1 MGQLG
6 AVPENPH
13 GCWKPSNSFRDQCS
27 CKGRLFGQF
36 PEPQRTHTTGPWLR
50 LPAGLTRVARNF
62 PTLLLVLGALGAPR
76 FMPCNCLRKENPRP
90 WSGQLGLSRGYR
102 QSQKNVGEIR
112 GPSRLRRHVERMH
125 GLAWNSG
132 NCWSCQC
139 LLLSKTHRHKAF
151 DVGKFNSWW
160 IVVSRLHTCK
170 VPTSLDRLAHAA
182 TSPTLRKFQRG
193 CQERFCN
200 YRQTNDQPHLAQWK
214 ELLRHLLEEYRHARF
229 GSRRCPGSFH
239 CSVRGH
245 YSRVEGRHG
254 RHASVLSL
262 FGTCGDVDLDS

>member
-1 MGQLG
+1 
-6 AVPENPH
+6 
-13 GCWKPSNSFRDQCS
+13 
-27 CKGRLFGQF
+27 
-36 PEPQRTHTTGPWLR
+36 
-50 LPAGLTRVARNF
+50 
-62 PTLLLVLGALGAPR
+62 
-76 FMPCNCLRKENPRP
+76 
-90 WSGQLGLSRGYR
+90 
-102 QSQKNVGEIR
+102 
-112 GPSRLRRHVERMH
+112 
-125 GLAWNSG
+125 
-132 NCWSCQC
+132 
-139 LLLSKTHRHKAF
+139 
-151 DVGKFNSWW
+151 
-160 IVVSRLHTCK
+160 VSRLHTCK

-262 FGTCGDVDLDS
+262 FGTCGDVDLDSRSLGSNGMLLKIAMALVRFLFVNRFQGSFRGRRKLSPFVGTETTQCSCQRPPCAFT